1 MSAPTR
7 GREVGQIFQKAVQ
20 VREILLRQSPS
31 QKSEISDSPLYTR
44 GPLGAEE
51 NGDVGGLSKR
61 VAYTQIRAVL
71 PPAFCLV
78 TTICLS
84 MRSFSSVT
92 WEMMPT
98 RRLPSVRPARVA

>member
-1 MSAPTR
+1 MGGFAEKEIR
-7 GREVGQIFQKAVQ
+7 
-20 VREILLRQSPS
+20 VRETPLRQSPS

-71 PPAFCLV
+71 PPSFCLV
-78 TTICLS
+78 TMICLS
-84 MRSFSSVT
+84 MRSFSSAT